1 MYMIAICD
9 DDVAA
14 CAEIERHLLAY
25 ARTEN
30 VQLEAEVFLGGK
42 ELSERLK
49 KPGIHFQLLFL
60 DIELGD
66 TDGITVGNMLREEL
80 ANERTQIVFI
90 SHRQEYAIQLFQVRP
105 MDFLVKPISYE
116 RICSIMKLYERL
128 HPEKKLFF
136 AFRKGRNTCQ
146 IAQDEILYVKC
157 DGKKIRL
164 FTTYGEMDF
173 YGKMADA
180 GSQLDGDKFWVI
192 HKSFI
197 INVDYVSA
205 FGKEAVRL
213 INGEYLP
220 VSKSCRR
227 NVMEKLQERRAVRE
241 GEEGRYVRI

>member
-128 HPEKKLFF
+128 HPEKKLFLLS
-136 AFRKGRNTCQ
+136 GR
-146 IAQDEILYVKC
+146 
-157 DGKKIRL
+157 
-164 FTTYGEMDF
+164 
-173 YGKMADA
+173 A
-180 GSQLDGDKFWVI
+180 GIPARSHRMRF
-192 HKSFI
+192 S
-197 INVDYVSA
+197 
-205 FGKEAVRL
+205 
-213 INGEYLP
+213 
-220 VSKSCRR
+220 
-227 NVMEKLQERRAVRE
+227 M
-241 GEEGRYVRI
+241 